1 MKRIVLLLLAA
12 AIMIAP
18 LSCTEPP
25 GAETEE
31 RTEEKSTA
39 ENITNVTDAQTA
51 AVTEKQTQTETEQTA
66 EEYMSY
72 QLIRDLRFERGIT
85 LLSQKDHQHN
95 DRIKELA
102 KHDFY
107 GGEASKP
114 IWKLAQWDSGPDF
127 VSNLIESPADTLT
140 DGKWRTFRYDPE
152 TNTMTFRLDTSAY
165 YGGRPSKE
173 GDYWPH
179 LLIEEGTF
187 EVFDVGK
194 NNKFYNCDSDKLVVS
209 FDIRLG
215 DYKETAIEG
224 DWVRAAQFLMYF
236 YVKGIDTNDF
246 CWFGLQMFDN
256 RWELNGNYTGYDGG
270 KADASGAMI
279 FSIGSRHVYENSGA
293 TLWENGSPKP
303 NGDWIHVEIDIKPYL
318 EKMLERGNEDGYF
331 KAKSLSGL
339 RINGM
344 NLGWETI
351 GTFDHTMQMRDLQLV
366 SYRKS

>member
-1 MKRIVLLLLAA
+1 MKRFLILTLSVLLALF
-12 AIMIAP
+12 
-18 LSCTEPP
+18 SCGGVKDPP
-25 GAETEE
+25 ETVQTETE
-31 RTEEKSTA
+31 RITEIMTETEA
-39 ENITNVTDAQTA
+39 AAQTA
-51 AVTEKQTQTETEQTA
+51 AETETETQEEKP
-66 EEYMSY
+66 EEYMTY
-72 QLIRDLRFERGIT
+72 QLIRDIKFERGIT
-85 LLSQKDHQHN
+85 LLSQKDHKHG
-95 DRIKELA
+95 DTIKELG

-107 GGEASKP
+107 GGAAKDP

-140 DGKWRTFRYDPE
+140 DGKWRTFRYDAE
-152 TNTMTFRLDTSAY
+152 ENVMTFSLDTSAY
-165 YGGRPSKE
+165 YEGRPSAE

-179 LLIEEGTF
+179 LLIEQGTF
-187 EVFDVGK
+187 ELFSVGK
-194 NNKFYNCDSDKLVVS
+194 NKEFYKCDSDKLIVS

-256 RWELNGNYTGYDGG
+256 RWELNGNYSGYDGG

-293 TLWENGSPKP
+293 TLWENNAPKP

-331 KAKSLSGL
+331 KAKSLSEL

-351 GTFDHTMQMRDLQLV
+351 GTFNHTMQMRDLQLV